1 VSAFTK
7 ALDPDYE
14 AAMRDTAR
22 SEMKKKFFNPD
33 DIEQNDDT
41 KLLLKP

>member
-1 VSAFTK
+1 VDENGSITNITKPRQTAFNR

-22 SEMKKKFFNPD
+22 SEMKK
-33 DIEQNDDT
+33 
-41 KLLLKP
+41 